1 MQNQVYLMKKFM
13 PNVSS
18 YEVLY
23 ILRYIFNIILYI
35 NILLVFM
42 DIFPCTDV
50 YEQYR
55 IYKL

>member
-13 PNVSS
+13 SNVSS

-35 NILLVFM
+35 STLLVFM

-50 YEQYR
+50 YEQYH

>member
-23 ILRYIFNIILYI
+23 ILRYIFNILYI

-50 YEQYR
+50 YEQYH